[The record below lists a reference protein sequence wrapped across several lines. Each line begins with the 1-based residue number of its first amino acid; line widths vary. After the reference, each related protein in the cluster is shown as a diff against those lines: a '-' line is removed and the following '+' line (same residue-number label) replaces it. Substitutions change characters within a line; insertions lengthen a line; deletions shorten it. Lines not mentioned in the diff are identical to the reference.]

1 MIRFSNLQYETIHV
15 FQVMEVRAYIE
26 VLITSLKFS
35 FMKTNSFETA
45 LSDDPR
51 TIYTFL
57 KTKYENF

>member
-1 MIRFSNLQYETIHV
+1 
-15 FQVMEVRAYIE
+15 MEVRAYIE

-57 KTKYENF
+57 KTKFENS